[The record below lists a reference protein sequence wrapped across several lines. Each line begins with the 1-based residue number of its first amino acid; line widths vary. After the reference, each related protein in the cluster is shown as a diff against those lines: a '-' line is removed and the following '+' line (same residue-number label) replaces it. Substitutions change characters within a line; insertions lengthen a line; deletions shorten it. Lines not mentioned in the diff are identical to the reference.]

1 MKPRNHENKKT
12 SLRKTAPA
20 KWPAS
25 ATDCLPRLAPSAAP
39 SASSGNAPFA
49 TIGGRRNSRRP
60 GARPDN
66 NAQGES
72 MLTKQEKE
80 WFDKAKAKV
89 PQCGCTWLWCT
100 MKCEHGEECFDIHSD
115 FEDAAEFEARVAEK
129 LTLKEPCPLP
139 ENAGLH
145 DCPYSYFIEDE
156 ESAFSCRWCRLKR
169 ARIAV
174 EQEMEE
180 CPNQ

>member
-1 MKPRNHENKKT
+1 
-12 SLRKTAPA
+12 
-20 KWPAS
+20 
-25 ATDCLPRLAPSAAP
+25 
-39 SASSGNAPFA
+39 
-49 TIGGRRNSRRP
+49 
-60 GARPDN
+60 
-66 NAQGES
+66 

-174 EQEMEE
+174 EQEMEG